1 LANYYLFLFL
11 IAQRLSSAMAYG
23 LAFQN
28 YSQHM
33 LPKNLT
39 CSDRRLYSFDFISHA
54 ERKMLKNGGDDD
66 GEMMMGASASDT
78 STGD

>member
-1 LANYYLFLFL
+1 MVWPFKFG
-11 IAQRLSSAMAYG
+11 AQLVT
-23 LAFQN
+23 LC
-28 YSQHM
+28 
-33 LPKNLT
+33 NLT
-39 CSDRRLYSFDFISHA
+39 CSDMQVFGLDFISHA

>member
-1 LANYYLFLFL
+1 MVWPFKFGA
-11 IAQRLSSAMAYG
+11 
-23 LAFQN
+23 
-28 YSQHM
+28 QHM
-33 LPKNLT
+33 LLKNLT
-39 CSDRRLYSFDFISHA
+39 CSDLQLFGLDFISHA